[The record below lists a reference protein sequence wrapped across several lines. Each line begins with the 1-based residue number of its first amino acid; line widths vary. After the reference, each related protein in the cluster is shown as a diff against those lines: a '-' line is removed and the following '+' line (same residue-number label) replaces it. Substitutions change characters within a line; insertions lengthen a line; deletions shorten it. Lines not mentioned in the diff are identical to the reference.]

1 MGHLRYPQPNMPTE
15 ADMPL
20 DFSVVSREMDALAAQ
35 FKPEERARLL
45 REAQNL
51 LRNADAD
58 KVRENVVERKKRY
71 PWLVANPVHSL
82 RDTFAVSALPAGGY
96 SVAASDGSN
105 IPPDRHSPVQYCIL
119 NVSKVVL
126 TYGEKPA
133 ASLEAATEMLYGD
146 EKLYVKGVPLQ
157 GELLGAKMA
166 VRELQVLLETAL
178 SAPRP
183 CAALQDG
190 TLILWRIQSQ
200 TELLPHFT
208 APFRAALEGFGAER
222 IPLLSYISYPGAR
235 DLCNALRVALC
246 DTDATACETCK
257 SGHDKLCKFLGDLRD
272 RELLQGY
279 LAPGYRTD
287 LFATVSDVVKDY
299 GADNAIIFCYLEVG
313 GEIARVEMPKW
324 LAEDLEQ
331 LDFGL
336 GVALHQCALSGD
348 NPPYPLALMEAHES
362 AVIDV
367 SARRVVDELMEREF
381 ARRGLPY
388 TRSGKDRSK
397 RRRGV

>member
-1 MGHLRYPQPNMPTE
+1 ME
-15 ADMPL
+15 AADMPL
-20 DFSVVSREMDALAAQ
+20 DFSVVSREMNALAAL

-51 LRNADAD
+51 LWRAEPD
-58 KVRENVVERKKRY
+58 KVLHELKLREQGGKRY
-71 PWLVANPVHSL
+71 PWLVARPMRDGSL
-82 RDTFAVSALPAGGY
+82 GKTFAVPPLPACGY

-126 TYGEKPA
+126 TYGEHPK

-146 EKLYVKGVPLQ
+146 EHLYVKGVPLQ
-157 GELLGAKMA
+157 GELLGAQMA
-166 VRELQVLLETAL
+166 VRELQVLLDTAM
-178 SAPRP
+178 AVPRP

-190 TLILWRIQSQ
+190 TLILWRIQNQ
-200 TELLPHFT
+200 KELVPHFT
-208 APFRAALEGFGAER
+208 VPFREALDGFEEEH

-246 DTDATACETCK
+246 DMDPTACATCK
-257 SGHDKLCKFLGDLRD
+257 SDQRELCEFLGRLRD
-272 RELLQGY
+272 RELLQEF
-279 LAPGYRTD
+279 LAPGHRTD

-299 GADNAIIFCYLEVG
+299 GADNAIHFCYLEVG
-313 GEIARVEMPKW
+313 GEIARVEMPRWVGEKP
-324 LAEDLEQ
+324 ES

-336 GVALHQCALSGD
+336 GVVLDQCALSGD
-348 NPPYPLALMEAHES
+348 NPPYPLALMEAHEA

-367 SARRVVDELMEREF
+367 STRRVVDELMERQF
-381 ARRGLPY
+381 AERGLPY
-388 TRSGKDRSK
+388 VRSGKDRSK

>member
-1 MGHLRYPQPNMPTE
+1 
-15 ADMPL
+15 MPL
-20 DFSVVSREMDALAAQ
+20 DFSVVSREMTALTAL
-35 FKPEERARLL
+35 FKPEEQARLL
-45 REAQNL
+45 REAQSL
-51 LRNADAD
+51 LRRADPD
-58 KVRENVVERKKRY
+58 KVRENLVERKKRY
-71 PWLVANPVHSL
+71 PWLVANPIHSL
-82 RDTFAVSALPAGGY
+82 CDTFAVPSLPADDH

-126 TYGEKPA
+126 TYGGNPS
-133 ASLEAATEMLYGD
+133 ASLESATEMLYKDEELKVGD
-146 EKLYVKGVPLQ
+146 VPLR

-178 SAPRP
+178 AAPRP

-200 TELLPHFT
+200 TDLLPHFT
-208 APFRAALEGFGAER
+208 VPFRAALEGFHAEK

-246 DTDATACETCK
+246 DTDPTACAACK
-257 SGHDKLCKFLGDLRD
+257 SDQRELCKFLGERRD

-279 LAPGYRTD
+279 LAPGQRTD

-299 GADNAIIFCYLEVG
+299 GADNAVIFCYLDVG
-313 GEIARVEMPKW
+313 GEIARVEMPAW
-324 LAEDLEQ
+324 MAENEEK

-336 GVALHQCALSGD
+336 GAVLHQCALSGD
-348 NPPYPLALMEAHES
+348 NPPYPLALMEAHEA

-367 SARRVVDELMEREF
+367 GARRVVDELMERTF
-381 ARRGLPY
+381 AGRGIPY
-388 TRSGKDRSK
+388 IRSGKDRSK

>member
-1 MGHLRYPQPNMPTE
+1 
-15 ADMPL
+15 MPL
-20 DFSVVSREMDALAAQ
+20 DFSVISREMDALAAQ

-82 RDTFAVSALPAGGY
+82 RDTFAVSALPAGCY

-126 TYGEKPA
+126 TYGDSPS
-133 ASLEAATEMLYGD
+133 ASLQSETAMLYKKEDLKVGD
-146 EKLYVKGVPLQ
+146 VPLG

-166 VRELQVLLETAL
+166 VRELEVLLDTAR
-178 SAPRP
+178 SAPQK
-183 CAALQDG
+183 CVALRDG
-190 TLILWRIQSQ
+190 TLILFGIQSQ
-200 TELLPHFT
+200 PDAIRERFT
-208 APFRAALEGFGAER
+208 FEFRKALEDFRDEG
-222 IPLLSYISYPGAR
+222 IPLLSYISYSGAR

-246 DTDATACETCK
+246 DTDPTACATCK
-257 SGHDKLCKFLGDLRD
+257 SDQKELCEFLGKLRD

-279 LAPGYRTD
+279 LAPGHRTD

-299 GADNAIIFCYLEVG
+299 GADNAILFCYLDVG

-348 NPPYPLALMEAHES
+348 NPPYPLALMEAHEA
-362 AVIDV
+362 AVIDMG
-367 SARRVVDELMEREF
+367 ARRVVEDLMEREF